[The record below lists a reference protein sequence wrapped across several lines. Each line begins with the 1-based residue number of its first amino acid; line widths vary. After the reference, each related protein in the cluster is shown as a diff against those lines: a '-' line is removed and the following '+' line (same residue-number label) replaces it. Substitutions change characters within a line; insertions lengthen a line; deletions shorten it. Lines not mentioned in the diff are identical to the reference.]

1 MDVRLQ
7 TMNANKI
14 GRNDRCHCGSGSKY
28 KKCCAAKDDAA
39 RSAELGAQAAAR
51 AQEAAAKAAE
61 AGNED
66 GPGSARVIKSPA
78 QQASAAAKLPRPKLP
93 TPHGTGLPR
102 RGAV

>member
-1 MDVRLQ
+1 METRVQ

-14 GRNDRCHCGSGSKY
+14 GRNDPCHCGSGSKY

-39 RSAELGAQAAAR
+39 RSAELSAQAAAR

-61 AGNED
+61 AGDEEEPD
-66 GPGSARVIKSPA
+66 SGQVIKGPA

-93 TPHGTGLPR
+93 TPHGGGLPR